1 MHASH
6 HGNKHLGGYGTPNDI
21 IYRKCWKFSIFF
33 TFLKEKKEKL
43 KENEGFFEIL
53 ELFFGQNEIFKM
65 NIIN

>member
-1 MHASH
+1 
-6 HGNKHLGGYGTPNDI
+6 
-21 IYRKCWKFSIFF
+21 
-33 TFLKEKKEKL
+33 L